1 MTVYGME
8 VVYVV
13 VEVQVINWVVSES
26 FTVVSVIFEVSTVVS
41 RSVVVR

>member
-1 MTVYGME
+1 MTVYGIE

-13 VEVQVINWVVSES
+13 VEVQVTNWVLSES
-26 FTVVSVIFEVSTVVS
+26 DTVVSVIFEVSTVVS